1 MKVRFGRISSSFLYQ
16 TKVNFH
22 NKRKKIHKNMKNIIF
37 DVVPKKN
44 WQKKTKIMHSDI
56 HRKKKKMS
64 NIKSFKLSKKKWNSK
79 EIKVKQENRYLFL
92 FDEMLHQMKISFI

>member
-44 WQKKTKIMHSDI
+44 WQKKTKIMHSHI
-56 HRKKKKMS
+56 HGKKCKSLKTKVLNYQRK
-64 NIKSFKLSKKKWNSK
+64 NEILRKLK
-79 EIKVKQENRYLFL
+79 
-92 FDEMLHQMKISFI
+92 